1 MGVDQQPGWL
11 RFLITIVRILL
22 VGALLGG
29 LLTLYAFAEA
39 RRLPVIRR
47 AAVSLQDWPAATPP
61 ITIALLSD
69 IHLGNATMDEQR
81 LASIVDEL
89 NAQRPDLI
97 LLAGDFIA
105 GHQFDPKGII
115 AHRLTP
121 VLARLRA
128 PLGVVAVLGNHDHWS
143 SETVVSASLRA
154 AGITVLSNEAV
165 KRGPLV
171 IGGLDDDFTHHTRT
185 APTLAAMARL
195 RGPRLL
201 LSHSPDPAARIAPP
215 LLLLAGHTHC
225 GQVDLPIIGRLASV
239 SHLGERFACGWVKEP
254 GRTVIVTAGLGTSL
268 APFRFGAPPDVWL
281 VTVGGAQ
288 R

>member
-1 MGVDQQPGWL
+1 MPMSKRVGWV
-11 RFLITIVRILL
+11 RIVIVIVRAVL
-22 VGALLGG
+22 VMALLGG
-29 LLTLYAFAEA
+29 LLALYAFAEA

-47 AAVSLQDWPAATPP
+47 AAVALQDWPAGTRP
-61 ITIALLSD
+61 ITIALASD
-69 IHLGNATMDEQR
+69 VHLGNATMDEGR
-81 LASIVDEL
+81 LAAIVDRI

-105 GHQFDPKGII
+105 GHEFDPKGVI

-143 SETVVSASLRA
+143 NPTAVSDSLRA
-154 AGITVLSNEAV
+154 AGITVLSNDATM
-165 KRGPLV
+165 RGPLV
-171 IGGLDDDFTHHTRT
+171 IGGLDDDFTHRART
-185 APTLAAMARL
+185 APTLSAMARFT
-195 RGPRLL
+195 GPRLI

-239 SHLGERFACGWVKEP
+239 SRLGERFACGMIREP
-254 GRTVIVTAGLGTSL
+254 ARTVIVSAGLGTSL
-268 APFRFGAPPDVWL
+268 APFRLGAPPDLWL
-281 VTVGGAQ
+281 ITVGGAP